1 MVSHVVQAVAIPG
14 AHGTLITS
22 RVGNDGQGSTG
33 KMEGPAKTP
42 ISLQPR
48 ARPLEHMGSV
58 RRNTIMHTRDLN
70 ILSQQIYLKSI
81 TIISHMTDAQ
91 PRLPYIY
98 LWS

>member
-48 ARPLEHMGSV
+48 ARPLEHMKCFSV
-58 RRNTIMHTRDLN
+58 RG
-70 ILSQQIYLKSI
+70 SI
-81 TIISHMTDAQ
+81 DTAENSAKVIVTNSLL
-91 PRLPYIY
+91 PRSEWPGPMQ
-98 LWS
+98 